1 VSDPGQGRFEVEYT
15 PTDDLLR
22 LQFGGRLTLDLMNR
36 GQDTANGLTAVTA
49 QTRVLIVCVD
59 VELDEIDIHT
69 LTDHQAYK
77 ASKRYPT
84 HRTALVV
91 GDKPGHRA
99 LAELWAVTRDGG
111 KAGGAG
117 VFSNEVSA
125 TEWLLS
131 GHYAEHPH
139 KFVNENII
147 PL

>member
-1 VSDPGQGRFEVEYT
+1 MMTRALEWHRECGQAFAMLWASFGAVYQRYGYGLASAHTSYVFNPTMAALRDPVAG
-15 PTDDLLR
+15 
-22 LQFGGRLTLDLMNR
+22 
-36 GQDTANGLTAVTA
+36 
-49 QTRVLIVCVD
+49 
-59 VELDEIDIHT
+59 
-69 LTDHQAYK
+69 
-77 ASKRYPT
+77 T